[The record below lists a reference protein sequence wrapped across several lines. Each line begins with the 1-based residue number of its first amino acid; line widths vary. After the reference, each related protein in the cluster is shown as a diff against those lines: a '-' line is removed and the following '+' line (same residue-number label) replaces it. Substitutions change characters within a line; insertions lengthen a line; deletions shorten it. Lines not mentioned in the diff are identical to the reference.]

1 MYGQSDDFRNT
12 ASNDQSVNPGIRQ
25 CNSCITSWL
34 WFILKQYELE
44 ESYGTYPC
52 SARRRLGALKREAEG
67 PRLAYGGRRNPRRAG
82 SPAREE
88 QAAAGGLEKEMAA
101 GGGRRA
107 SRGRG
112 EAGGG
117 RHGSRGEEWRAARK
131 QGAS

>member
-1 MYGQSDDFRNT
+1 MQ
-12 ASNDQSVNPGIRQ
+12 Q
-25 CNSCITSWL
+25 
-34 WFILKQYELE
+34 
-44 ESYGTYPC
+44 PC

-101 GGGRRA
+101 DGARAEGEERRTAGNTGAGARSGGR
-107 SRGRG
+107 
-112 EAGGG
+112 
-117 RHGSRGEEWRAARK
+117 RAARK